1 MGIDTAG
8 NLYISD
14 SDNNRI
20 RKVSP
25 AGIITTIA
33 GNGDSASSGDGGP
46 AINARLVPGALAVD
60 TAGNL
65 YIADIDRLVRKVSP
79 AGIITTVAGFEAPT
93 NFSGDGGPATAAGL
107 GSVAGLAV
115 DNSGDLYIADTFNGR
130 VRMVSPDG
138 IITTVAGSGGIY
150 GNGSFGAIYGYS
162 GDGGPAASAPLNPYG
177 LAIDSAGNVYVADSP
192 NEAVRLLQP
201 LGPMSISA
209 VQNAASGLTGPVAP
223 GEMVVISGSGLG
235 PAQLVSSVPG
245 SDGLLGTQLA
255 GTTVQING
263 TPVPVIYT
271 WATQVAAVVPDSVSG
286 DTAQFTVT
294 YQDHA
299 SASFAVPVAPAAPGI
314 FTQDSTGRGHAA
326 TINQNGLIDTAA
338 NPGDDVTL
346 FVTGIGEATST
357 VSIQGYN
364 LPVLPVSV
372 AKGPVPGVMQIKV
385 AIPFGQD
392 CDTPVV
398 VQVGNASSQPGVTI
412 AIALCI

>member
-1 MGIDTAG
+1 MVTQPPRATEG
-8 NLYISD
+8 
-14 SDNNRI
+14 
-20 RKVSP
+20 
-25 AGIITTIA
+25 
-33 GNGDSASSGDGGP
+33 SGAQCP
-46 AINARLVPGALAVD
+46 PLSNPGALAVD

-65 YIADIDRLVRKVSP
+65 YIADMNRLVRKVSP
-79 AGIITTVAGFEAPT
+79 AGIITTVAGVEAPT

-107 GSVAGLAV
+107 GSVSGLAV
-115 DNSGDLYIADTFNGR
+115 DNSGDLYIADMFNGR

-138 IITTVAGSGGIY
+138 IITTVAGSGDTY
-150 GNGSFGAIYGYS
+150 GTGEFGSIYGYS

-177 LAIDSAGNVYVADSP
+177 LAIDSAGDVYVADAP

-201 LGPMSISA
+201 LGHMSISA

-223 GEMVVISGSGLG
+223 GEMVVIGGSGLG

-271 WATQVAAVVPDSVSG
+271 WATQVAAVVPDSLSG

-299 SASFAVPVAPAAPGI
+299 PASFPVPVAPAAPGI
-314 FTQDSTGRGHAA
+314 FTQDSTGRGRAA
-326 TINQNGLIDTAA
+326 TVNQNGLIDTAA

-346 FVTGIGEATST
+346 FVTGAGQATA
-357 VSIQGYN
+357 N
-364 LPVLPVSV
+364 
-372 AKGPVPGVMQIKV
+372 
-385 AIPFGQD
+385 
-392 CDTPVV
+392 
-398 VQVGNASSQPGVTI
+398 
-412 AIALCI
+412 